1 MRLPAIFRKL
11 DCATAADTWASPLT
25 PQLKKRSSG
34 RWPGQADSSRRDVLP
49 ESFFAR
55 VSHYP
60 GIALGRGRGAL
71 SARPHAQAP
80 HRGHAALLRRHQKTA
95 SIEAPPQTATALV
108 AAVTVDQPAAA
119 AACHRAAPS
128 WIAGPLL
135 ARPCSNPRRFA
146 VDGRPGRPESSDRS
160 SASRGPRLCE
170 CAPL

>member
-60 GIALGRGRGAL
+60 GIALGRGRSAL

-80 HRGHAALLRRHQKTA
+80 HRGHGKAA

-135 ARPCSNPRRFA
+135 AR
-146 VDGRPGRPESSDRS
+146 
-160 SASRGPRLCE
+160 
-170 CAPL
+170 